1 MAETDAMQ
9 KALELDRDFEL
20 RLVRWN
26 FERLASYIRP
36 IRRGG
41 TPSSRAGAR
50 PSSRR
55 SGSDGP

>member
-26 FERLASYIRP
+26 FERLASYIRTYP
-36 IRRGG
+36 ERWHALKQGG
-41 TPSSRAGAR
+41 RQAVLAAIGL
-50 PSSRR
+50 
-55 SGSDGP
+55 